1 MRNLI
6 NAFLDSSKDRLK
18 NPFIG
23 AFVFA
28 WIGINWRPII
38 TLLFSEK
45 SIAERIQKIETD
57 YSSLWLTLFLPLI
70 IAVFYI
76 VVIPYIMWLFDT
88 FSNLALKNRK
98 ENLFKHRMHDIEG
111 RKKMAIGESE
121 IEEIKSNY
129 REKADLNK
137 KMEQMALTLE
147 KKNEIIENLQVKVET
162 LTTDYDNLKK
172 LSTDAT
178 NLSFTL
184 EEEQKLNKEYSE
196 FRNEDYSEYFEEVG
210 AEVSQNNSVPDKI
223 NKIIIEKYIYAGI
236 IKKIEDR
243 QEQTLDYVFTRKGR
257 YFWKEYVSGIRVSK
271 PTTISSADDLPF

>member
-88 FSNLALKNRK
+88 FSNLALRNRK

-147 KKNEIIENLQVKVET
+147 KKNEFIENLQVKVET

-196 FRNEDYSEYFEEVG
+196 FRDEDYSEYFEEVG

>member
-1 MRNLI
+1 MRNII

-23 AFVFA
+23 AFIFA
-28 WIGINWRPII
+28 WIGINWRTII
-38 TLLFSEK
+38 TLLFSENN
-45 SIAERIQKIETD
+45 IAERIEKIETD
-57 YSSLWLTLFLPLI
+57 YSSLWLTLFAPLI

-88 FSNLALKNRK
+88 FSNLALRNRK
-98 ENLFKHRMHDIEG
+98 ENLFNHRMHDIEG

-137 KMEQMALTLE
+137 KMEQLALTLE
-147 KKNEIIENLQVKVET
+147 KKNEFIENLQVKVET

-184 EEEQKLNKEYSE
+184 DEEQKLNKEYSD
-196 FRNEDYSEYFEEVG
+196 FTNEDYSEYFEEVG
-210 AEVSQNNSVPDKI
+210 AEVSQNNSVPDKL

-271 PTTISSADDLPF
+271 PTKISSSDDLPF